1 MIEICSMSTI
11 KIPAKHHDGFIVN
24 FERSGISIVYFE
36 QVKDV
41 WKIAIS
47 KFFKKSK
54 DKDPHCLELFRETI
68 TLQKEFFKK

>member
-1 MIEICSMSTI
+1 MSTI

-54 DKDPHCLELFRETI
+54 DKDPHCF
-68 TLQKEFFKK
+68 